1 VKIRDNSTRNSR
13 DKININPVTTI
24 ATTEPPNG
32 KRPST
37 LPVIPTTAEPSVVP
51 SAQEIVADKTV
62 RTITPAMSGSSAAAT
77 RSRLIIVTKKAIAPA
92 QAAPTA
98 PNLLVCG

>member
-1 VKIRDNSTRNSR
+1 MTT
-13 DKININPVTTI
+13 VTTAAI
-24 ATTEPPNG
+24 TEPPSN
-32 KRPST
+32 KRPET
-37 LPVIPTTAEPSVVP
+37 LSIFVIASAASVVP
-51 SAQEIVADKTV
+51 NAQAIAADKTV

-98 PNLLVCG
+98 PNLLVSG